1 MISCFSQLLKSLIAC
16 NFLSHG
22 SEIKFINDEDAAHA
36 KLEVQNRSLI
46 IAEKKLGS
54 CMALE
59 SRATTRRAAAI
70 KLDTTTIVSPVVVT

>member
-46 IAEKKLGS
+46 IAEKKLGI
-54 CMALE
+54 AWP
-59 SRATTRRAAAI
+59 RRAG
-70 KLDTTTIVSPVVVT
+70 LRPEELRRSNWTL